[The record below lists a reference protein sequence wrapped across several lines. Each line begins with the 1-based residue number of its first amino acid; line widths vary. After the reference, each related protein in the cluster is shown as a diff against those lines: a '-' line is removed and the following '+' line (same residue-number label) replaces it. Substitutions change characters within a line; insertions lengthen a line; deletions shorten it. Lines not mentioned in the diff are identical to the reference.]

1 MVYAGLFSV
10 RDPTKT
16 MLGIVMV
23 LSGLFLVVLSRMTII
38 KIYYLLHPEIMQLAM
53 WVSALLYRTSSWPYV
68 QARSDREI

>member
-23 LSGLFLVVLSRMTII
+23 LSGLFLVVLSRMIII

-53 WVSALLYRTSSWPYV
+53 WASALLYRTSSWPYV
-68 QARSDREI
+68 QSRSDSEI

>member
-38 KIYYLLHPEIMQLAM
+38 MIYYLLHPEIMQLAM

-68 QARSDREI
+68 QARSDSEI